1 VLGERTALPVT
12 IATVAEVVYRSRI
25 RIERVRGPLRRAYLP
40 ARAEPIELG
49 VHDEVAD
56 HYGVPRGSD
65 AERPTTLDY
74 VVAAVA
80 G

>member
-1 VLGERTALPVT
+1 
-12 IATVAEVVYRSRI
+12 VADVVYRPRI

-40 ARAEPIELG
+40 AREEPIEFG

-65 AERPTTLDY
+65 VERATTLDY
-74 VVAAVA
+74 VVAAA
-80 G
+80 GG

>member
-1 VLGERTALPVT
+1 MAD
-12 IATVAEVVYRSRI
+12 VVYTSHVRVERI
-25 RIERVRGPLRRAYLP
+25 RGPLRRAELP
-40 ARAEPIELG
+40 GSEEPVFFG

-65 AERPTTLDY
+65 AERSTTLDY
-74 VVAAVA
+74 VVAAAA

>member
-1 VLGERTALPVT
+1 MAN
-12 IATVAEVVYRSRI
+12 VVYTSHVQVERI
-25 RIERVRGPLRRAYLP
+25 RGPLRRAELP
-40 ARAEPIELG
+40 GSEEPVFFG

-65 AERPTTLDY
+65 AERSTTLDY
-74 VVAAVA
+74 VVAAAA